1 MLELIQQEN
10 WHGLTVYV
18 AVRVAIVLICWG
30 ILGDG
35 YFHRYVLRTQGGEG
49 GRGRTAKQEVPPDVQ
64 QNRGLHTGY
73 GIRPHV

>member
-1 MLELIQQEN
+1 MLELIQQED
-10 WHGLTVYV
+10 WHGLTVC
-18 AVRVAIVLICWG
+18 ADLLG

-35 YFHRYVLRTQGGEG
+35 YFHRYVLRAQGGEG
-49 GRGRTAKQEVPPDVQ
+49 GRGRTAKQEIPPDVQ